1 MDEFNASIEHL
12 TRRALGS
19 ADRLSLTESHLVED
33 RVKKAMLP
41 TEAPMR
47 ESRLGSGF
55 GWHIDPLSG
64 QRALHTGLASL
75 LIYASTSLPQSGA
88 WWWRKS
94 STQPTAMR
102 WKLTIAKNCSH
113 DEPTLCVC
121 W

>member
-1 MDEFNASIEHL
+1 MHGARHG
-12 TRRALGS
+12 LGI
-19 ADRLSLTESHLVED
+19 ADRLSLTESRLLEAG
-33 RVKKAMLP
+33 VKKTMLP
-41 TEAPMR
+41 TEAPLR
-47 ESRLGSGF
+47 ESRPGSGF

-75 LIYASTSLPQSGA
+75 LIYASPSLPQPGV

-94 STQPTAMR
+94 STQSTAMW
-102 WKLTIAKNCSH
+102 WKLAIAKNCSH